1 MECASFAATG
11 TEITS
16 VYLEGV
22 RNDDA
27 ITITMTDGKYMVTAV
42 LGG

>member
-1 MECASFAATG
+1 MECASYTATG
-11 TEITS
+11 TEITF
-16 VYLEGV
+16 VYLEDV

-27 ITITMTDGKYMVTAV
+27 ITMTDGKYMVTAV